1 MATRRRKSRAVTRRP
16 SHTIT
21 ISKLGIALTHIIIS
35 VLYFFCYF
43 FAPDA
48 PLFGLIQEAWRL
60 IIGNLGLMIA
70 MWLWL
75 VLWLLYLK
83 KDQNIISCVKRS
95 AALMF
100 FVSTLLNGSAVE
112 RLLQSWT
119 YLEQWWYI
127 SWPMVQLLK
136 MAFGVNPMAL
146 QSISILA
153 IVITWWILIYQLNVS
168 ALIPS
173 FNVQYQNKTNSD
185 EWKIKSTS
193 SSNQQ
198 QTWPIRQPNKSSW
211 SILDIFKRSSKK
223 ESRVEAS
230 RRSISLEWLI
240 TSSWHNSNNSESL
253 WRDVAHNE
261 WDIKSFVKSKVAE
274 KLGIA
279 QPEKEVPKVAMT
291 FGWDVPTYPLRLLTA
306 PDRGGPQ
313 IDTSFIEAKAL
324 QIVKKL
330 EEFGIK
336 VSLQWYNIWPS
347 VVQLM
352 VTPATGIKISSIE
365 SHKDDMMLA
374 LKTKSLRI
382 IAPIPGTDSV
392 GIEIPNPHPQMIRLH
407 ELIGSQEF
415 IGATKD
421 NTTNISLGKW
431 IDGKLIVKS
440 LEKMP
445 HLLVAGA
452 TGQGKSVWLNDFILS
467 LMVQNTPDQIKFV
480 MVDPK
485 QVEMEM
491 YSWLPYQ
498 LCPIITDP
506 EQALKALKRCAIE
519 MDDRYTILKNAR
531 VKNLAEYTEKTGEHI
546 YRIVIVIDE
555 LADLMMTGKK
565 KDVEMVIARIAQK
578 ARAVGIHLILATQ
591 RPSVNVITGL
601 IKANIPCRISF
612 GVVSQIDSRTI
623 LDQKWAEDL
632 VGKWDMLY
640 LDTTM
645 KHPIRVQAPFV
656 DTGEIEA
663 VVWYLKDKYM
673 NNIDESEIY
682 HPQLMEILERWSEG
696 SNAYAELLWWWDDDD
711 DALMRQAMDI
721 IADSRRASTTQLQK
735 KLSIGFARASRIMD
749 MLEDRGIVWPQE
761 GSKPREVL
769 I

>member
-1 MATRRRKSRAVTRRP
+1 MAARRKKTRGSSRRP

-21 ISKLGIALTHIIIS
+21 ISKLGIALTHIGVS
-35 VLYFFCYF
+35 VIYFFCYF
-43 FAPDA
+43 FVPEA
-48 PLFGLIQEAWRL
+48 PLFWLIQDVWQAIVGE
-60 IIGNLGLMIA
+60 LGLTIS
-70 MWLWL
+70 MWLAF
-75 VLWLLYLK
+75 VLGLLYLK
-83 KDQNIISCVKRS
+83 KDQNIVSCVKWS
-95 AALMF
+95 ALLVVF
-100 FVSTLLNGSAVE
+100 ISTLLNGSAIE
-112 RLLQSWT
+112 KDTLP
-119 YLEQWWYI
+119 YLEQGGYI
-127 SWPMVQLLK
+127 SWPLIQLLK
-136 MAFGVNPMAL
+136 MWFGSDPMAI
-146 QSISILA
+146 QSISI
-153 IVITWWILIYQLNVS
+153 ILIIIVLVMLVYQLNVS
-168 ALIPS
+168 VSLPS
-173 FNVQYQNKTNSD
+173 INIKYQSPETTNPGKLKPLAANHANHTAKNSPTPEAAQSSWGGLLSMFKRKTPKVHD
-185 EWKIKSTS
+185 EEELEEMTPSKST
-193 SSNQQ
+193 
-198 QTWPIRQPNKSSW
+198 P
-211 SILDIFKRSSKK
+211 L
-223 ESRVEAS
+223 AS
-230 RRSISLEWLI
+230 G
-240 TSSWHNSNNSESL
+240 
-253 WRDVAHNE
+253 
-261 WDIKSFVKSKVAE
+261 DIKDFVKSKVAE

-279 QPEKEVPKVAMT
+279 AAVAEPEKPKPTLT
-291 FGWDVPTYPLRLLTA
+291 FGGDVPTFPLRLLTA
-306 PDRGGPQ
+306 SDRSGPQ
-313 IDTSFIEAKAL
+313 VDTSFIESKA
-324 QIVKKL
+324 QHIVAKL

-336 VSLQWYNIWPS
+336 VSLQWYNIGPS

-352 VTPATGIKISSIE
+352 VSPATWVKISSIE
-365 SHKDDMMLA
+365 AHKDDMMLA

-415 IGATKD
+415 IAATKD
-421 NTTNISLGKW
+421 NATNISLGKG
-431 IDGKLIVKS
+431 IDGKLVVKS

-452 TGQGKSVWLNDFILS
+452 TGQGKSVWLNDFIIS

-485 QVEMEM
+485 QVEMEL

-506 EQALKALKRCAIE
+506 EQALKALKWCAIE
-519 MDDRYTILKNAR
+519 MDERYTILKNSR
-531 VKNLAEYTEKTGEHI
+531 VKNLAEYTEKTGEMM

-601 IKANIPCRISF
+601 IKANIPCRVSF

-623 LDQKWAEDL
+623 LDQKGAEDL

-656 DTGEIEA
+656 DTSEIEA
-663 VVWYLKDKYM
+663 IVTFLKDKYM
-673 NNIDESEIY
+673 NNIEESEIY
-682 HPQLMEILERWSEG
+682 HPQLMEILERGAGG
-696 SNAYAELLWWWDDDD
+696 SSDAYAELLGDWDDDD
-711 DALMRQAMDI
+711 DALMRQAIDV

-735 KLSIGFARASRIMD
+735 KLSIWFARASRIMD

>member
-1 MATRRRKSRAVTRRP
+1 MA
-16 SHTIT
+16 
-21 ISKLGIALTHIIIS
+21 
-35 VLYFFCYF
+35 
-43 FAPDA
+43 
-48 PLFGLIQEAWRL
+48 IQ
-60 IIGNLGLMIA
+60 
-70 MWLWL
+70 
-75 VLWLLYLK
+75 
-83 KDQNIISCVKRS
+83 
-95 AALMF
+95 
-100 FVSTLLNGSAVE
+100 T
-112 RLLQSWT
+112 
-119 YLEQWWYI
+119 
-127 SWPMVQLLK
+127 
-136 MAFGVNPMAL
+136 
-146 QSISILA
+146 ISILGIL
-153 IVITWWILIYQLNVS
+153 IVLAMIIYQLNVTVS
-168 ALIPS
+168 IPS
-173 FNVQYQNKTNSD
+173 VNIAYRWVDATQ
-185 EWKIKSTS
+185 
-193 SSNQQ
+193 
-198 QTWPIRQPNKSSW
+198 SSW
-211 SILDIFKRSSKK
+211 SARATSSKSNSKSTPQEPPKSVWSIFDMFKRSSKSDDWVLEEK
-223 ESRVEAS
+223 R
-230 RRSISLEWLI
+230 ISKNQATWTLPQTI
-240 TSSWHNSNNSESL
+240 TSQNIDLSSPGAK
-253 WRDVAHNE
+253 D
-261 WDIKSFVKSKVAE
+261 FVKTKIAE
-274 KLGIA
+274 KLGVA
-279 QPEKEVPKVAMT
+279 PDTDKPKTAMT
-291 FGWDVPTYPLRLLTA
+291 FGGDVPTFPLHLLTS
-306 PDRGGPQ
+306 PDRNAKQ
-313 IDTSFIEAKAL
+313 VDVSFIDAKAQ
-324 QIVKKL
+324 QIIAKL
-330 EEFGIK
+330 LEFGIK

-352 VTPATGIKISSIE
+352 VTPDSGVKISSIE

-392 GIEIPNPHPQMIRLH
+392 GIEIPNPHPSMIRLH
-407 ELIGSQEF
+407 ELLGSQEF
-415 IGATKD
+415 IAATKD
-421 NTTNISLGKW
+421 NATNISLGKW
-431 IDGKLIVKS
+431 IDGKLVVRS

-519 MDDRYTILKNAR
+519 MDERYTILKNAR
-531 VKNLAEYTEKTGEHI
+531 VKNVAEYMEKTGESM

-623 LDQKWAEDL
+623 LDQKGAEDL
-632 VGKWDMLY
+632 VGKGDMLY

-645 KHPIRVQAPFV
+645 KFPIRVQAPFV
-656 DTGEIEA
+656 DTPEIDA
-663 VVWYLKDKYM
+663 IVQYLKSKYM
-673 NNIDESEIY
+673 KNIEESEIY
-682 HPQLMEILERWSEG
+682 HPQLMEILEAGANSAG
-696 SNAYAELLWWWDDDD
+696 DAYAELLWWDSDD
-711 DALMRQAMDI
+711 DALMRQAMDVI
-721 IADSRRASTTQLQK
+721 VDSRRASTTQLQK
-735 KLSIGFARASRIMD
+735 KLSIWFARASRIMD
-749 MLEDRGIVWPQE
+749 MLEDRWVVWPQE

>member
-1 MATRRRKSRAVTRRP
+1 MKDGYSLIMATKRRKPRVSSRP
-16 SHTIT
+16 SHTVT
-21 ISKLGIALTHIIIS
+21 ISKRALAGAHVLIS
-35 VLYFFCYF
+35 VFYFFCL
-43 FAPDA
+43 FAA
-48 PLFGLIQEAWRL
+48 PTSPIFGLIQEVWQA
-60 IIGNLGLMIA
+60 IVGKIGLTIS
-70 MWLWL
+70 MWLAF
-75 VLWLLYLK
+75 VLWLLYFK
-83 KDQNIISCVKRS
+83 KDQGIIASIKRS
-95 AALMF
+95 WVL
-100 FVSTLLNGSAVE
+100 VLLISTLLNGSAVE
-112 RLLQSWT
+112 QSPLPYLQ
-119 YLEQWWYI
+119 QWWYL
-127 SWPMVQLLK
+127 SRPVVQLLQ
-136 MAFGVNPMAL
+136 MAFGSDPMAI
-146 QSISILA
+146 QTVT
-153 IVITWWILIYQLNVS
+153 IVGMLIVVGILIYQLNVTV
-168 ALIPS
+168 AIPS
-173 FNVQYQNKTNSD
+173 INVQYQSNQEPKENNKWPQQTVH
-185 EWKIKSTS
+185 KSAQRTIS
-193 SSNQQ
+193 SSIEEQ
-198 QTWPIRQPNKSSW
+198 W
-211 SILDIFKRSSKK
+211 SFFDIFKRSPKQQDTYEERIQSHG
-223 ESRVEAS
+223 STPVRT
-230 RRSISLEWLI
+230 IDT
-240 TSSWHNSNNSESL
+240 TSPSE
-253 WRDVAHNE
+253 
-261 WDIKSFVKSKVAE
+261 IKDFVKHKVAE
-274 KLGIA
+274 KLGIT
-279 QPEKEVPKVAMT
+279 QSEPEKPKTAMT
-291 FGWDVPTYPLRLLTA
+291 FGGDVPTFPLKLLTA
-306 PDRGGPQ
+306 SDRTGPQ
-313 IDTSFIEAKAL
+313 IDTSFIESKAQ
-324 QIVKKL
+324 QIITKL
-330 EEFGIK
+330 GEFGIA
-336 VSLQWYNIWPS
+336 VSLQWYNIGPS
-347 VVQLM
+347 VVQIM
-352 VTPATGIKISSIE
+352 VTPATGVKISSIE

-421 NTTNISLGKW
+421 NATNISLGKW
-431 IDGKLIVKS
+431 IDGKLVVKS

-452 TGQGKSVWLNDFILS
+452 TGQGKSVWLNDFIIS

-485 QVEMEM
+485 QVEMEL

-506 EQALKALKRCAIE
+506 EQALKALKWCAIE
-519 MDDRYTILKNAR
+519 MDERYTILKNAR
-531 VKNLAEYTEKTGEHI
+531 VKNLAEYMEKTGETM

-565 KDVEMVIARIAQK
+565 KDVELVIARIAQK

-601 IKANIPCRISF
+601 IKANIPCRVSF

-623 LDQKWAEDL
+623 LDQKGAEDL

-663 VVWYLKDKYM
+663 IATYLKEKYM
-673 NNIDESEIY
+673 NNIEESEIY

-696 SNAYAELLWWWDDDD
+696 WASAYAELLWWWDDDD
-711 DALMRQAMDI
+711 DALMRQAMDV

-735 KLSIGFARASRIMD
+735 KLSIWFARASRIMD

>member
-1 MATRRRKSRAVTRRP
+1 MATRRRKSRATTRRP

-21 ISKLGIALTHIIIS
+21 VSKFSIALTHIIVS
-35 VLYFFCYF
+35 MVYFFCYF
-43 FAPDA
+43 FVPEAPI
-48 PLFGLIQEAWRL
+48 FGLFQEIWQA
-60 IIGNLGLMIA
+60 IIGKLGLTIV
-70 MWLWL
+70 MWLSF

-83 KDQNIISCVKRS
+83 KDQAIINSIKRS
-95 AALMF
+95 WVL
-100 FVSTLLNGSAVE
+100 VLLISTLLNGSAVE
-112 RLLQSWT
+112 QSPLPYLQ
-119 YLEQWWYI
+119 QWWYLSRPVI
-127 SWPMVQLLK
+127 QILQ
-136 MAFGVNPMAL
+136 MAFWPNSMAM
-146 QSISILA
+146 QTIAILGML
-153 IVITWWILIYQLNVS
+153 IVVGILIYQLNV
-168 ALIPS
+168 AVIIPS
-173 FNVQYQNKTNSD
+173 INVQYK
-185 EWKIKSTS
+185 WA
-193 SSNQQ
+193 
-198 QTWPIRQPNKSSW
+198 QPSAQDKSSPQSRW
-211 SILDIFKRSSKK
+211 SQASKPVVQSSGWFLDIFKRAKK
-223 ESRVEAS
+223 SEPSTDNSVD
-230 RRSISLEWLI
+230 RS
-240 TSSWHNSNNSESL
+240 TSSRQISTQVHDWEHSNSSNSTPDL
-253 WRDVAHNE
+253 KV
-261 WDIKSFVKSKVAE
+261 FVKSKVAE
-274 KLGIA
+274 KLWIA
-279 QPEKEVPKVAMT
+279 PEPVQPKTAMT
-291 FGWDVPTYPLRLLTA
+291 FWWDVPTYPLHLLKA
-306 PDRGGPQ
+306 PDPHPKQ
-313 IDTSFIEAKAL
+313 VDTTFIDAKAD

-336 VSLQWYNIWPS
+336 VSLQWYNIGPS

-352 VTPATGIKISSIE
+352 VTPDSGVKISSIE
-365 SHKDDMMLA
+365 SHRDDMMLA

-415 IGATKD
+415 IAATKD
-421 NTTNISLGKW
+421 NTTNISLGKG
-431 IDGKLIVKS
+431 IDGKLIVRS

-467 LMVQNTPDQIKFV
+467 LMIQNTPDQIKFM

-485 QVEMEM
+485 QVEMEL

-519 MDDRYTILKNAR
+519 MDERYTILKNSR
-531 VKNLAEYTEKTGEHI
+531 VKNLAEYMEKTGEMM

-565 KDVEMVIARIAQK
+565 KEVELVIARIAQK

-601 IKANIPCRISF
+601 IKANIPCRVSF
-612 GVVSQIDSRTI
+612 GTVSQIDSRTI
-623 LDQKWAEDL
+623 LDQKGAEDL

-640 LDTTM
+640 LDTTI

-656 DTGEIEA
+656 DTPEIEA
-663 VVWYLKDKYM
+663 IATYLKQKYM
-673 NNIDESEIY
+673 KNIEESEIY
-682 HPQLMEILERWSEG
+682 HPQLMELLEKSEWWS
-696 SNAYAELLWWWDDDD
+696 SAYAELLWEWDNDD
-711 DALMRQAMDI
+711 DALMRQAMDV

-735 KLSIGFARASRIMD
+735 KLSIWFARASRIMD
-749 MLEDRGIVWPQE
+749 MLEDRWVVGPQE
-761 GSKPREVL
+761 GSKAREVL

>member
-1 MATRRRKSRAVTRRP
+1 M
-16 SHTIT
+16 
-21 ISKLGIALTHIIIS
+21 
-35 VLYFFCYF
+35 
-43 FAPDA
+43 
-48 PLFGLIQEAWRL
+48 LIQEIWQA
-60 IIGNLGLMIA
+60 IVGKLGLTIT
-70 MWLWL
+70 MWLAFI
-75 VLWLLYLK
+75 LWLLYLR
-83 KDQNIISCVKRS
+83 KDQSIVASVKRS
-95 AALMF
+95 WVL
-100 FVSTLLNGSAVE
+100 VLLISTLLNGSAIE
-112 RLLQSWT
+112 QATLPYLQ
-119 YLEQWWYI
+119 QWWYL
-127 SWPMVQLLK
+127 SRPVVQILQI
-136 MAFGVNPMAL
+136 AFGPNPMAI
-146 QSISILA
+146 QTVSILGI
-153 IVITWWILIYQLNVS
+153 IVVLAMMIYQLNVTVS
-168 ALIPS
+168 LPS
-173 FNVQYQNKTNSD
+173 VKVEYRWV
-185 EWKIKSTS
+185 EERTS
-193 SSNQQ
+193 SSSVARSSSTK
-198 QTWPIRQPNKSSW
+198 QTGKSSSPEPEQSWW
-211 SILDIFKRSSKK
+211 SILDIFKRSPKAQRR
-223 ESRVEAS
+223 EEET
-230 RRSISLEWLI
+230 RRSDKNLSTSAFSHGSISWAPDL
-240 TSSWHNSNNSESL
+240 SSPEAK
-253 WRDVAHNE
+253 D
-261 WDIKSFVKSKVAE
+261 FVKSKIAE
-274 KLGIA
+274 KLGLP
-279 QPEKEVPKVAMT
+279 PEADKPKTAMT
-291 FGWDVPTYPLRLLTA
+291 FGWDVPTYPLHLLTA
-306 PDRGGPQ
+306 PDRHAKQ
-313 IDTSFIEAKAL
+313 VDTSFIDAKAK
-324 QIVKKL
+324 QIIKKL

-352 VTPATGIKISSIE
+352 VTPDSGVKISSIE

-415 IGATKD
+415 IAATKD
-421 NTTNISLGKW
+421 NATNISLGKA
-431 IDGKLIVKS
+431 IDGKLIVRS

-491 YSWLPYQ
+491 YSGLPYQ

-519 MDDRYTILKNAR
+519 MDERYTILKNAR
-531 VKNLAEYTEKTGEHI
+531 VKNVAEYMEKTGESM

-565 KDVEMVIARIAQK
+565 KEVEIVIARIAQK

-623 LDQKWAEDL
+623 LDQKGAEDL

-640 LDTTM
+640 LDTSI

-656 DTGEIEA
+656 DTPEIDA
-663 VVWYLKDKYM
+663 IVQYLKNKYM
-673 NNIDESEIY
+673 NNIEESEIY
-682 HPQLMEILERWSEG
+682 HPQLMEILEAWANNWSD
-696 SNAYAELLWWWDDDD
+696 AYAELLWWDSDD
-711 DALMRQAMDI
+711 DALMRQAMDV

-735 KLSIGFARASRIMD
+735 KLSIWFARASRIMD

>member
-1 MATRRRKSRAVTRRP
+1 MATKRRKSRPSSRP

-21 ISKLGIALTHIIIS
+21 VSKLGIALTHIIIGA
-35 VLYFFCYF
+35 LYFFCYF
-43 FAPDA
+43 FVPNA
-48 PLFGLIQEAWRL
+48 PLFGLIQEIWRA
-60 IIGNLGLMIA
+60 IVGELGLMIS
-70 MWLWL
+70 MWLGF

-95 AALMF
+95 AGLMF

-112 RLLQSWT
+112 QDPLPYLQ
-119 YLEQWWYI
+119 QWWYI
-127 SWPMVQLLK
+127 SRPLVQLLK
-136 MAFGVNPMAL
+136 MAFGADPMAL
-146 QSISILA
+146 QSVSILA
-153 IVITWWILIYQLNVS
+153 ILIIWWILIYQLNVT

-173 FNVQYQNKTNSD
+173 FNVQYQQPEKD
-185 EWKIKSTS
+185 
-193 SSNQQ
+193 QQ
-198 QTWPIRQPNKSSW
+198 QWKKSPLIRGGGEAGGVWTVRNSKPETRDQEESSW
-211 SILDIFKRSSKK
+211 SILDIFKRSPKLSASQEINNK
-223 ESRVEAS
+223 EEFTTSNHLYTR
-230 RRSISLEWLI
+230 SLENP
-240 TSSWHNSNNSESL
+240 TE
-253 WRDVAHNE
+253 
-261 WDIKSFVKSKVAE
+261 IKDFVKSKVAE
-274 KLGIA
+274 KLWIT
-279 QPEKEVPKVAMT
+279 QPEKEIPKVAMT

-306 PDRGGPQ
+306 PDRNGPQ
-313 IDTSFIEAKAL
+313 IDTSFIEAKAQ
-324 QIVKKL
+324 QIITKL
-330 EEFGIK
+330 WEFWIS

-347 VVQLM
+347 VVQIM
-352 VTPATGIKISSIE
+352 VTPATGVKISTIE
-365 SHKDDMMLA
+365 SHKDDMMLW

-421 NTTNISLGKW
+421 NSTNISLGKG
-431 IDGKLIVKS
+431 IDGKLVVKS

-467 LMVQNTPDQIKFV
+467 LMIQNTPDQIKFV

-519 MDDRYTILKNAR
+519 MDERYTILKNAR
-531 VKNLAEYTEKTGEHI
+531 VKNLAEYTEKTGEHM

-601 IKANIPCRISF
+601 IKANIPCRVSF

-623 LDQKWAEDL
+623 LDQKGAEDL

-656 DTGEIEA
+656 DTKEIDA
-663 VVWYLKDKYM
+663 IVGYLKDKYM

-682 HPQLMEILERWSEG
+682 HPQLMEILERWSDGG
-696 SNAYAELLWWWDDDD
+696 SSAYAELLWWWDDDD
-711 DALMRQAMDI
+711 DALMRQAMDV

-735 KLSIGFARASRIMD
+735 KLSIWFARASRIMD
-749 MLEDRGIVWPQE
+749 MLEERGIVGPQE